1 MVGILIVA
9 HGAFGEALI
18 HCASHVLG
26 KRPLRVRQVGITVH
40 DDPDAMLAVAQ
51 DLVRHLDQ
59 GKGVLVLTDMLGA
72 TPSNIASRL
81 LEPGRVEGVAGVNLP
96 MLIRALT
103 YREEA
108 LAAVVEKA
116 ISGGEQGVV
125 HLGTD
130 KCNAANGNGNRQ

>member
-26 KRPLRVRQVGITVH
+26 KRPLRVRQVGVPRH
-40 DDPDAMLAVAQ
+40 DNLDAILPQAQ
-51 DLVRHLDQ
+51 ELVRQLDD
-59 GKGVLVLTDMLGA
+59 GDGVLVFTDILGA

-81 LEPGRVEGVAGVNLP
+81 LKPGKVEGVSGVSLP

-103 YREEA
+103 YRDEPLGA
-108 LAAVVEKA
+108 VADKAMSAARECTVH
-116 ISGGEQGVV
+116 IDCDSG
-125 HLGTD
+125 
-130 KCNAANGNGNRQ
+130 NATSKN